1 MTSSSPR
8 QLAHLE
14 LHTPDGAGAGNFYSE
29 LLSWRQELIDAAG
42 RTYLALDPGDG
53 PGVGIVECGTERA
66 LRLPCVAVPQ
76 VEQATERAERLGA
89 AVLLEPREG
98 PAGWRSVIASP
109 NVGEIAFWQ
118 SKAWRPETHEA
129 SLANR

>member
-1 MTSSSPR
+1 MTSPSPR
-8 QLAHLE
+8 RLAHLE
-14 LHTPDGAGAGNFYSE
+14 LHTPDGAGAGNFCSE
-29 LLSWRQELIDAAG
+29 LLGWRQELIDAAG
-42 RTYLALDPGDG
+42 GSYLALDLGDG

-66 LRLPCVAVPQ
+66 LWLPYVAVPQ

-109 NVGEIAFWQ
+109 EVGEIAFWE
-118 SKAWRPETHEA
+118 SKAWRPATSEA
-129 SLANR
+129 ASANR